1 MYICRSIIFSAYLM
15 KYSYFFLSLML
26 IGCLSSAKQQKELST
41 ENVSDTL
48 VVVKDTEN
56 VDERRLKEAMTDA
69 LQKIRDS
76 LYGKEGEYTYDFDT
90 AEERYAPI
98 GVAIKVGKYTEGAY
112 YAVIHAFDQAE
123 ALINLYDLDKG
134 TVREKVSETLP
145 LLADPSDTIFDA
157 NGDKVKDFVLRFYPS
172 SGCCRRDIYHLYLS
186 PEKKEGQLSYI
197 ELINPTFYPKE
208 HLIRGIGYGWPGH
221 VELYKYRWRGEG
233 LDILDT
239 LEYILPD
246 VATKGKTFLKGR
258 NLYGFTK
265 EKEIR
270 LTKLPEEYQTVIGLD
285 YFLDYTA
292 EDFNSDK

>member
-1 MYICRSIIFSAYLM
+1 
-15 KYSYFFLSLML
+15 ML
-26 IGCLSSAKQQKELST
+26 IGCLSSHKQQKELST
-41 ENVSDTL
+41 EEVSDTL

-90 AEERYAPI
+90 AEEGYAPI
-98 GVAIKVGKYTEGAY
+98 GVVIKVGKYTEGAY

-123 ALINLYDLDKG
+123 ALINLYDLDRG
-134 TVREKVSETLP
+134 TVREKVSESFP

-157 NGDKVKDFVLRFYPS
+157 NGDGIKDFALRFYPS
-172 SGCCRRDIYHLYLS
+172 SGCCRRDIYYLYLS

-221 VELYKYRWRGEG
+221 VELYKYRWRGEE
-233 LDILDT
+233 LDT

-246 VATKGKTFLKGR
+246 PATKGKTFLKAKR
-258 NLYGFTK
+258 IRDFYDTAK

-270 LTKLPEEYQTVIGLD
+270 LTKLPKEYQTVIDLD
-285 YFLDYTA
+285 YFLDYTE
-292 EDFNSDK
+292 EDFNSD